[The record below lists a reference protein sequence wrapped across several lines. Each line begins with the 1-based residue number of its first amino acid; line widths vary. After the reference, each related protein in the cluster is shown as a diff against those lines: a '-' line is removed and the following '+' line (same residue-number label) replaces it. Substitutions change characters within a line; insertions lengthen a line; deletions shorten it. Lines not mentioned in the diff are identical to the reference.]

1 MGVQSRHL
9 GNPLM
14 NPFQVCGVFPL
25 LVFLDL
31 SVGVYIPLYV
41 PVIYFREIPYFS
53 VPRCSIRKGC
63 SFQEPESGTEVEV
76 GTMLG
81 SGAQGFWDVVRLGVG
96 DLESEW
102 RVVAKGGRFLYGL
115 EKMFLDCIVVTVI
128 RLHTI
133 QQTATKITCVNK
145 YAFIRGIT
153 KRIHLNRTSLLTK
166 VS

>member
-1 MGVQSRHL
+1 
-9 GNPLM
+9 M
-14 NPFQVCGVFPL
+14 NQIVSP

-81 SGAQGFWDVVRLGVG
+81 SGAQGCWDVVFRL
-96 DLESEW
+96 SQ
-102 RVVAKGGRFLYGL
+102 KGELGYT
-115 EKMFLDCIVVTVI
+115 CAP
-128 RLHTI
+128 LH
-133 QQTATKITCVNK
+133 
-145 YAFIRGIT
+145 
-153 KRIHLNRTSLLTK
+153 L
-166 VS
+166 